1 MMYDNTVNTLY
12 ENKLEIVLKILIT
25 ICIIISTFTITYMTY
40 KILSENEEI
49 FHKIFQKVKSNTW
62 TMSGN
67 TKNLKD
73 NANNLQQM
81 ARSTTD
87 NQVKTSIPITIV
99 VLILALI
106 PFIISLAL
114 IFKDAP
120 TQYNIKFTLIRPR
133 SMLYYDK

>member
-1 MMYDNTVNTLY
+1 MMYGNTINTLY

-49 FHKIFQKVKSNTW
+49 FHKIFQKVKLNTW

-73 NANNLQQM
+73 NTNNLQQM
-81 ARSTTD
+81 VRSTTD

-133 SMLYYDK
+133 SMLYYKK

>member
-1 MMYDNTVNTLY
+1 MMYDNTINTLY
-12 ENKLEIVLKILIT
+12 ENKLEIVLKILR
-25 ICIIISTFTITYMTY
+25 
-40 KILSENEEI
+40 
-49 FHKIFQKVKSNTW
+49 

-81 ARSTTD
+81 VRSTTD

>member
-1 MMYDNTVNTLY
+1 MMYDNTINTLY

-73 NANNLQQM
+73 NTNNLQQM